1 MPTENYLLGVV
12 SMRKKSYYSL
22 VQPRLEEIE
31 DWRTDGQT
39 LDQIAE
45 NLGIHIRT
53 LNRYI
58 AKYTDLKEVMKQTKD
73 ILLNKLKKSLYQR
86 AMGYE
91 FIATSRTRNE
101 RKKILP
107 DGTEILETEVTITEN
122 KRLIYSDKCLIFAL
136 TNLDPENWKHLDKT
150 DIDKVKEL
158 IQFIDVR
165 EGKKPPQIISP
176 KE

>member
-1 MPTENYLLGVV
+1 
-12 SMRKKSYYSL
+12 MRKTSYYNL

-31 DWRTDGQT
+31 AWRTDGQT
-39 LDQIAE
+39 ISQIAE
-45 NLGIHIRT
+45 SLDIPKST
-53 LNRYI
+53 LESYI
-58 AKYTDLKEVMKQTKD
+58 KKHSDLKDVLKQTKD

-91 FIATSRTRNE
+91 FVSTSRTRHE

-107 DGTEILETEVTITEN
+107 DGTEVIETEVTITEN
-122 KRLIYSDKCLIFAL
+122 KRWIYSDKCLIFAL